1 MRILASHFHEKSDII
16 RRKYNNLYHLN
27 EKIEFMYQD
36 FYVTEW
42 SLYRKYTD
50 LDSYFSNNNGAIL
63 SSKNM
68 NTFDD
73 LIEFIKKLE
82 SKRINRYRSLK

>member
-50 LDSYFSNNNGAIL
+50 LDSYFSNNNRAIL

-73 LIEFIKKLE
+73 LIKFIKKLE
-82 SKRINRYRSLK
+82 SKRINRYRNLK